1 MPMLSGYDVCRRIRK
16 ESWGSHVLVV
26 AVIGWGQEE
35 DRRTSR
41 EAGFNHHLVKP
52 VDLSVL
58 QKVLSEPTVR

>member
-1 MPMLSGYDVCRRIRK
+1 MLSGYDVCRRIRK